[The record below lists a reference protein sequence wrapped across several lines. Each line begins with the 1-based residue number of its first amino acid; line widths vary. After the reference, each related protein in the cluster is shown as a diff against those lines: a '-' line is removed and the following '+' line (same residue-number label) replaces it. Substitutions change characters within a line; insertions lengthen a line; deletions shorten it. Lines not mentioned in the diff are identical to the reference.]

1 MQLSPFGKKLLQQT
15 HHAEVAAPSSPHD
28 LCLNLGFLIFAAVV
42 DILVSKQLN
51 CFQTSNVPVMI
62 CVIHFEQ
69 KLVFLSI
76 PNTYHDY

>member
-42 DILVSKQLN
+42 DILVSK
-51 CFQTSNVPVMI
+51 
-62 CVIHFEQ
+62 
-69 KLVFLSI
+69 
-76 PNTYHDY
+76 